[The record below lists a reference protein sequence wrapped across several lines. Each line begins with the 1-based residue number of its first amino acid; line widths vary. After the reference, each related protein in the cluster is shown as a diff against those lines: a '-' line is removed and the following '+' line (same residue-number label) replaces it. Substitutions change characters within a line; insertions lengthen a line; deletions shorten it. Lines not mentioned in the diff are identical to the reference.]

1 MKKNYNPPT
10 SSKTELVT
18 FRCPKKLKELM
29 DQAVKDGKYQTI
41 TALTV
46 EAVKDKLQFDPD
58 SDV

>member
-29 DQAVKDGKYQTI
+29 DKAVKDGEYQTI

-46 EAVKDKLQFDPD
+46 ESVMEKLKYDPN
-58 SDV
+58 SDA